1 MGFLRLLFFL
11 LLGYYLLRIIG
22 RLAAPFMVNY
32 AARKSQDI
40 FRKAY
45 EQQQS
50 NSTASQRVGDVI
62 VEKPSDT
69 PRKNSKPVGEYI
81 TFEEIE

>member
-1 MGFLRLLFFL
+1 MGFLRILFFL
-11 LLGYYLLRIIG
+11 LLGFYLLKIIG

-32 AARKSQDI
+32 ATRKSQDI

-50 NSTASQRVGDVI
+50 NSSASQRVGEVI
-62 VEKPSDT
+62 IEKPAVS
-69 PRKNSKPVGEYI
+69 KKKHSKPVGEYI